1 MRNARLTI
9 MLPVVG
15 RARGATG
22 LPAHLSGTLVARWGS
37 PTPFRI
43 PPWAHCSDR
52 RMERR
57 IATFVA
63 STLLTRAAAGIVR
76 HVRVAE

>member
-1 MRNARLTI
+1 MGNAWSAI
-9 MLPVVG
+9 KLPVVG
-15 RARGATG
+15 RARCATG

-43 PPWAHCSDR
+43 PPWAYCSDR

-57 IATFVA
+57 IATFVSLFLPLA
-63 STLLTRAAAGIVR
+63 QRGSSRATSVWPQ
-76 HVRVAE
+76 